1 MRRTRMYEP
10 GISEAEPR
18 RGETTHQPVQFRPVV
33 TNTHFDRP
41 GGAGGHSLRR
51 TLRAATKLPPG
62 TAQHREGALTTS
74 LHAHALRRRPGHGL
88 LRDLAA
94 EAVDTG
100 ASLTAIST
108 TVEKLRASME
118 GLEAGLVSQV
128 NTLDQLLAEAQSRL
142 APYRRPIATRVARG
156 RGL

>member
-1 MRRTRMYEP
+1 M
-10 GISEAEPR
+10 
-18 RGETTHQPVQFRPVV
+18 
-33 TNTHFDRP
+33 
-41 GGAGGHSLRR
+41 
-51 TLRAATKLPPG
+51 
-62 TAQHREGALTTS
+62 
-74 LHAHALRRRPGHGL
+74 L
-88 LRDLAA
+88 LRLLARSA
-94 EAVDTG
+94 ADTSG
-100 ASLTAIST
+100 MVEDIST